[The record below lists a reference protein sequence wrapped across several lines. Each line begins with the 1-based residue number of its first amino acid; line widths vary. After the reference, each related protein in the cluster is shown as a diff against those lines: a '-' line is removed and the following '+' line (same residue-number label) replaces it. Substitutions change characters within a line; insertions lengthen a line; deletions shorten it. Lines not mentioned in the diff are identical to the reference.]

1 MNPEEKRLLERTLKL
16 SEENNQM
23 LRGMRRFARWGILW
37 GILKVAIIVIPIV
50 LGYLYL
56 EPHFG
61 PISDTWRDAQDLLNT
76 FK

>member
-1 MNPEEKRLLERTLKL
+1 MNPEERRLLERTLKL

-23 LRGMRRFARWGILW
+23 LKRMRRFARWGIVW
-37 GILKVAIIVIPIV
+37 GVLKIAIIFVPII

-61 PISDTWRDAQDLLNT
+61 PISDTWKQAQGIINT